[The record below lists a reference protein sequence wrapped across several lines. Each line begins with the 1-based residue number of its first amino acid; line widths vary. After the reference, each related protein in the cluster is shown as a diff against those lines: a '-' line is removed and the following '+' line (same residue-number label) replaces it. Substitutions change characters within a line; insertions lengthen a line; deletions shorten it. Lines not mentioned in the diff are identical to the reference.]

1 MPGYGSQIPL
11 GRKAALFGDLL
22 VIGKRDRDGAGR
34 RRDAGATPPRLARRF
49 DPAHGGKHRQRYYLF
64 RLSAPSGRT
73 HNRLTMK
80 TACSV
85 GVHWPHGWR
94 IKDVRENLRRVGG
107 VDQARMG

>member
-11 GRKAALFGDLL
+11 DRKAALFGDFL

-34 RRDAGATPPRLARRF
+34 RRDAGATPARLAQRF
-49 DPAHGGKHRQRYYLF
+49 DPAHGEKHGRRYYLF

-80 TACSV
+80 TACSG
-85 GVHWPHGWR
+85 GVHWPQRWR
-94 IKDVRENLRRVGG
+94 IKEVRENLGRVGG
-107 VDQARMG
+107 GEQAG